1 VCDAY
6 VVRQDSIERTPDGV
20 RRPTLG
26 NANAGGLAEG
36 VNACV
41 SAPGSKNRN
50 SMSAQALQRVF
61 KNSLNRPLLWLSLP
75 ARESR
80 TIVLKNEL
88 QRFHC

>member
-1 VCDAY
+1 MCDADIGWQN
-6 VVRQDSIERTPDGV
+6 RIERAPDGV

-26 NANAGGLAEG
+26 NANAGSLAEG

-50 SMSAQALQRVF
+50 TMSAQALQRVF
-61 KNSLNRPLLWLSLP
+61 KHSLNRPLLWLSLP